1 MSIAIDPSVSAFL
14 RSPHGLLID
23 GESGPARSGAEM
35 PLYDPATGAELARV
49 ARAGAED
56 VDRAVAAARRA
67 FEGSWAGQ
75 RPADRERLLLRLAE
89 RIEAHGEQLAQL
101 ETLNNG
107 KSINLSRA
115 LEVGA
120 SVEFIR
126 YMAGW
131 ATKIEGRSLDLSI
144 AAVPGARYRA
154 YTVPE
159 PVGVVGAIVPWNF
172 PLLMAIWKIV
182 PALACGCTVVLKPAD
197 ETPLTAL
204 RLGQLCLEAG
214 IPPGVVNIVTGT
226 GAEAGAALAAHPG
239 IDKLAFTG
247 STPVGKLIG
256 HAAVENMTRFS
267 LELGGK
273 SPVIILDDTS
283 LDMAAAGSAGAIFF
297 NQGQVCTAGSRL
309 YVQRKRF
316 DQVLERLA
324 AIAGD
329 LSIGPGLDPT
339 TQINPLV
346 SARQQERVLGMI
358 EGGVAEGA
366 SVVCGGGA
374 PGRDGVLRAA
384 DDPCRRHPGNAGGAR
399 GNLRT
404 GTGRDALRR
413 SRRSGAP
420 GQRQHLRARCE
431 HLVQRPAPGHGP
443 GAEDQ
448 GRHRM
453 GECPQPARPVDA
465 VRRLQAVR
473 HRPRDGPCGDRG
485 VHREQV
491 GVHRLLISMK
501 LG

>member
-23 GESGPARSGAEM
+23 GESGPARSGADM

-67 FEGSWAGQ
+67 FEGNWAGQ

-172 PLLMAIWKIV
+172 PLLMAIWKIL

-358 EGGVAEGA
+358 ESGVAEGA
-366 SVVCGGGA
+366 SVVCGGARQGETGFYVQPTILA
-374 PGRDGVLRAA
+374 DVTPGMQVVREEIFGPVLVATPF
-384 DDPCRRHPGNAGGAR
+384 DD
-399 GNLRT
+399 L
-404 GTGRDALRR
+404 D
-413 SRRSGAP
+413 
-420 GQRQHLRARCE
+420 E
-431 HLVQRPAPGHGP
+431 
-443 GAEDQ
+443 
-448 GRHRM
+448 
-453 GECPQPARPVDA
+453 A
-465 VRRLQAVR
+465 VRLANDSIYGLGASIWSNDLRQVMDLV
-473 HRPRDGPCGDRG
+473 PRIKAGTVWVNAHNLLDPSMPFGGFKQSG
-485 VHREQV
+485 IGREMGHAAIEAYTENKSV
-491 GVHRLLISMK
+491 CIAY
-501 LG
+501 

>member
-23 GESGPARSGAEM
+23 GESGPARSGADM

-89 RIEAHGEQLAQL
+89 RVEAHGEQLAQL

-172 PLLMAIWKIV
+172 PADGDLEDRPGPSLRLHRG
-182 PALACGCTVVLKPAD
+182 PLPAD

-247 STPVGKLIG
+247 LTPGG
-256 HAAVENMTRFS
+256 QADRACGGGEHDAFF

-358 EGGVAEGA
+358 ESGVAEGA
-366 SVVCGGGA
+366 SVVCGGARQGETGFYVQPTILA
-374 PGRDGVLRAA
+374 DVTPGMQVVREEIFGPVLVATPF
-384 DDPCRRHPGNAGGAR
+384 DD
-399 GNLRT
+399 L
-404 GTGRDALRR
+404 D
-413 SRRSGAP
+413 
-420 GQRQHLRARCE
+420 E
-431 HLVQRPAPGHGP
+431 
-443 GAEDQ
+443 
-448 GRHRM
+448 
-453 GECPQPARPVDA
+453 A
-465 VRRLQAVR
+465 VRLANDSIYGLGASIWSNDLRQVMDLV
-473 HRPRDGPCGDRG
+473 PRIKAGTVWVNAHNLLDPSMPFGGFKQSG
-485 VHREQV
+485 IGREMGHAAIEAYTENKSV
-491 GVHRLLISMK
+491 CIAY
-501 LG
+501 

>member
-23 GESGPARSGAEM
+23 GESGPARSGADM

-67 FEGSWAGQ
+67 FEGNWAGQ

-89 RIEAHGEQLAQL
+89 RVEAHGEQLAQL

-226 GAEAGAALAAHPG
+226 GAEAGASLAAHPG

-247 STPVGKLIG
+247 ST
-256 HAAVENMTRFS
+256 
-267 LELGGK
+267 
-273 SPVIILDDTS
+273 PVIILDDTS

-358 EGGVAEGA
+358 ESGVAEGA
-366 SVVCGGGA
+366 SVVCGGARQGETGFYVQPTILA
-374 PGRDGVLRAA
+374 DVTPGMQVVREEIFGPVLVATPF
-384 DDPCRRHPGNAGGAR
+384 DD
-399 GNLRT
+399 L
-404 GTGRDALRR
+404 D
-413 SRRSGAP
+413 
-420 GQRQHLRARCE
+420 E
-431 HLVQRPAPGHGP
+431 
-443 GAEDQ
+443 
-448 GRHRM
+448 
-453 GECPQPARPVDA
+453 A
-465 VRRLQAVR
+465 VRLANDSIYGLGASIWSNDLRQVMDLV
-473 HRPRDGPCGDRG
+473 PRIKAGTVWVNAHNLLDPSMPFGGFKQSG
-485 VHREQV
+485 IGREMGHAAIEAYTENKSV
-491 GVHRLLISMK
+491 CIAY
-501 LG
+501 